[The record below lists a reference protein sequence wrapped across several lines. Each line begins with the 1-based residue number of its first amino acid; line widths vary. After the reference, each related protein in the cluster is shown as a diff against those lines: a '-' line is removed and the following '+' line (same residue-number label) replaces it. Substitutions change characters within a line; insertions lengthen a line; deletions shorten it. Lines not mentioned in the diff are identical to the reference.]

1 MSTLCEIPFEPLQCD
16 GSNYYS
22 WSAHVLNALRA
33 LGPFNEQVVETSI
46 LPKDFDFEDLST
58 LSNEERDSS
67 QCNFI
72 VTSLLFNKVCKV
84 ISDYIKSEE
93 DMHKIL

>member
-1 MSTLCEIPFEPLQCD
+1 MLKVWGPSFE
-16 GSNYYS
+16 
-22 WSAHVLNALRA
+22 HV
-33 LGPFNEQVVETSI
+33 VDVSI

-58 LSNEERDSS
+58 LSKEERDSS

-72 VTSLLFNKVCKV
+72 VTSLLFNKVCRV